1 MSNPAKKV
9 IRWVTNCDADRLL
22 RQKIEDSE
30 IPRNLKA
37 PDIVE
42 YWKSEAEFQK
52 YSASVFFSH
61 YQTIIEELETNEAIE
76 SGATAPLISTK
87 MSGKNKSAPVS
98 SLPTSAKRSSA
109 AVSGEK
115 VSEEGGDAS
124 INTTTSSATQAANP
138 QHTLTAYPF
147 LMGEFRTGPYGEKKN
162 IAMRFTLPD
171 GVNKFE
177 EVLHHDFQGIDIK
190 FHWPAS
196 MLDVTAIEGLPDAAL
211 HCLNSSLLDT
221 L

>member
-87 MSGKNKSAPVS
+87 MSGKKKVLQSHHYQPQQSDQVPR
-98 SLPTSAKRSSA
+98 LVVKRYQR
-109 AVSGEK
+109 K
-115 VSEEGGDAS
+115 EGMPRS
-124 INTTTSSATQAANP
+124 TPPLRPLHKLQIPNT
-138 QHTLTAYPF
+138 L
-147 LMGEFRTGPYGEKKN
+147 
-162 IAMRFTLPD
+162 
-171 GVNKFE
+171 
-177 EVLHHDFQGIDIK
+177 
-190 FHWPAS
+190 
-196 MLDVTAIEGLPDAAL
+196 
-211 HCLNSSLLDT
+211 
-221 L
+221 